1 MYYYIRQLLRSEH
14 TLVLLE
20 VSTSD
25 ESCLRVCVRLR
36 EASANARVSSTGR
49 VVSQAS
55 QPRQPLIPQTEG
67 VEGRV
72 DDEDDDDEVE
82 GVGVATFSVFTT
94 GGVGREA
101 ALAAAAKSEGDG
113 ERVVEGVAA
122 AAVVA
127 ELDVRRGVFSMA
139 DNPGAAAEVEDA
151 LDRLDDDVEGW
162 WLTAGRR

>member
-122 AAVVA
+122 AAAVVA
-127 ELDVRRGVFSMA
+127 ELDVRRGVLSMA
-139 DNPGAAAEVEDA
+139 DKPGAAAEVEDA
-151 LDRLDDDVEGW
+151 LDRLDDDDDG
-162 WLTAGRR
+162 